1 MATTVVRGP
10 RVGAGRARV
19 FGSGSPVSGFLIYLI
34 TFAIAFVGTGVVRWY
49 AQARR
54 VLDIPNERSSHVA
67 PKPRGGGLAIVIAVL
82 AGVLAVAVREH
93 RQGSLLI
100 ALVGGG
106 VVVAAVGFLDDHH
119 GLRPEVRLAAHLGAA
134 FWALAW
140 LGNLPPLQV
149 GGHLI
154 SLGWGGYLLGAA
166 AIVWTLNLFNFMD
179 GIDGLAASEAI
190 VIACGGAALVLIKGD
205 LGAGS
210 GTLQALMSGRAGAV
224 PVTGFILAAACLGFL
239 LWNWPPAKIFMGDVG
254 SGYLGYVIAVLALAA
269 AKHNPVA
276 LWEWWILGGVFF
288 VDATVTLLRRLL
300 RGERVYEA
308 HRSHAYQWLARR
320 WGGHLPA
327 TLSVVA
333 VNLLWLCPWAWVASV
348 FPRRAAWI
356 CATALLPLTVV
367 VLAVGAGKREG
378 RSSTPVSGRAI

>member
-1 MATTVVRGP
+1 
-10 RVGAGRARV
+10 
-19 FGSGSPVSGFLIYLI
+19 
-34 TFAIAFVGTGVVRWY
+34 
-49 AQARR
+49 
-54 VLDIPNERSSHVA
+54 VL
-67 PKPRGGGLAIVIAVL
+67 G
-82 AGVLAVAVREH
+82 GVLTVAVREH
-93 RQGSLLI
+93 RLGSLWV

-106 VVVAAVGFLDDHH
+106 VVVAMVGFLDDHQGVSP
-119 GLRPEVRLAAHLGAA
+119 GLRLAAHFGAA
-134 FWALAW
+134 FWALVW
-140 LGNLPPLQV
+140 LGGVPPLRI

-154 SLGWGGYLLGAA
+154 ALGWGGYLLGAA
-166 AIVWTLNLFNFMD
+166 GIVWTLNLFNFMD
-179 GIDGLAASEAI
+179 GIDGIAASEAI
-190 VIACGGAALVLIKGD
+190 IIACGGATLALIKGH

-210 GTLQALMSGRAGAV
+210 DTLQTLMSGTADAV
-224 PVTGFILAAACLGFL
+224 PVTGVILAAACLGFL

-288 VDATVTLLRRLL
+288 VDATATLLRRLL

-308 HRSHAYQWLARR
+308 HRSHAYQWIARR

-356 CATALLPLTVV
+356 CATALLPLTV
-367 VLAVGAGKREG
+367 LALALGAGKRE
-378 RSSTPVSGRAI
+378 RTSPTPVSGRAI